1 MEIRYNTE
9 LLTEDNV
16 SYRIIYE
23 KLNLKLHA
31 GQRLENYQ
39 MCSLKIIEN
48 IHNLKI
54 DSHDQPVEEH
64 EPLYGIIGF
73 TI

>member
-9 LLTEDNV
+9 LHTEGNI

-23 KLNLKLHA
+23 KLNL
-31 GQRLENYQ
+31 NY
-39 MCSLKIIEN
+39 MPVKDWKIIKCVPWKMIEN

-54 DSHDQPVEEH
+54 DSHDQPVEEQ
-64 EPLYGIIGF
+64 EPLYGITGF